1 MAARSLSAVHFGV
14 QKLYHLGFASS
25 PNFTNFKFDNFGQ
38 MMPRSCSPN
47 ASMELATRF
56 HRSQFRLS
64 LKPLRADPPPDGLWR
79 HLIGQR
85 QGADADPVLS
95 LVVIA
100 ASATH
105 LATWL

>member
-25 PNFTNFKFDNFGQ
+25 PNFTNFKFDNVGQ
-38 MMPRSCSPN
+38 MTPRSCSAN
-47 ASMELATRF
+47 DWMELAIRF
-56 HRSQFRLS
+56 RRSWGRLS
-64 LKPLRADPPPDGLWR
+64 LKCLPAVPPCDGHR
-79 HLIGQR
+79 GHLIGQR
-85 QGADADPVLS
+85 QGADADPFLG

-100 ASATH
+100 ACATH